1 MMLQVSGNLTQLEIT
16 YGYHYTSFWSLS
28 VINAEAKKVMALIN
42 KRFGENV
49 VVIGGDIRNDL
60 ITRSTTGSTTFDYVL
75 GGGFPTNQWNE
86 LVGEPSHGKTAIALK
101 TIAANQ
107 AKDPEHTT
115 VWIAAEQWVPEYAE
129 MCGVDTSRVIVV
141 ETNIM
146 EEAYDAAIAFA
157 ESKSVDAIVI
167 DSLPALVPG
176 PENEKNMDEMTVGRG
191 ALLTNKF
198 FRKAGMAMKRSLVE
212 SERPILGIVINQYRM
227 KIGVMHGDPR
237 TTPGGEGKNYAFF
250 TRSEVR
256 RDEWIE
262 AGSGTNKTR
271 VGQRIK
277 IRVIKN
283 KTAPPQQVAYV
294 DFYFSPFSIYDAG
307 DYDTAKEVAAMTI
320 VKQIVERK
328 GGWIYYGERKWNGQE
343 AFSNSLREELDLFE
357 ELRDKVLNTPDS
369 FVGIQDE

>member
-1 MMLQVSGNLTQLEIT
+1 M
-16 YGYHYTSFWSLS
+16 
-28 VINAEAKKVMALIN
+28 INAEAQKIMAQIN
-42 KRFGENV
+42 KRFGDNV
-49 VVIGGDIRNDL
+49 VVIGGNIRADL
-60 ITRSTTGSTTFDYVL
+60 IKRVTTGSTTFDYVL
-75 GGGFPTNQWNE
+75 GGGFPSNQWNE
-86 LVGEPSHGKTAIALK
+86 LIGEPSHGKTAIALK

-107 AKDPEHTT
+107 EKDPEYTT
-115 VWIAAEQWVPEYAE
+115 VWVAAEQWVPEYAE
-129 MCGVDTSRVIVV
+129 MCGVDASRVIVI

-146 EEAYDAAIAFA
+146 EEAYDAVIAFA

-198 FRKAGMAMKRSLVE
+198 FRKAGAAMKRSLTE

-250 TRSEVR
+250 TRSEVK

-262 AGSGTNKTR
+262 AGSGTNKVR

-277 IRVIKN
+277 IRVLKN
-283 KTAPPQQVAYV
+283 KTAPPQQVAYI
-294 DFYFSPFSIYDAG
+294 DYYFKEHSIYSAG
-307 DYDTAKEVAAMTI
+307 DYDTAKEVAAMSI
-320 VKQIVERK
+320 IKQIVDRK
-328 GGWIYYGERKWNGQE
+328 GGWIYYGERKWQGVE
-343 AFSNSLREELDLFE
+343 SFANSLREEVDLFE
-357 ELRDKVLNTPDS
+357 ELREKVLTTPDNIGGA
-369 FVGIQDE
+369 VDE